1 MHIAQMNVGTTLHD
15 LDDPR
20 MAGFVDQLD
29 DINALADAADGFIW
43 RLQSDDGNAVD
54 IQTTDDPRFIV
65 NMSVWRDVDYLF
77 AFVYRTGHRE
87 VMIQRRSWF
96 QKPDAAFQVL
106 WWVEEGHVPS
116 IEEGFERLER
126 LRRDGPSPAA
136 FSFSD
141 VYPPES
147 TMPHDMKPEPHC
159 VGWS

>member
-1 MHIAQMNVGTTLHD
+1 MHIAQMNVATTLYD

-20 MAGFVDQLD
+20 MADFVGQLD
-29 DINALADAADGFIW
+29 DINALADAADGFVW
-43 RLQSDDGNAVD
+43 RLQGDEGSAVD

-65 NMSVWRDVDYLF
+65 NMSVWQDVDYLF

-87 VMIQRRSWF
+87 VMIRRRSWF
-96 QKPDAAFQVL
+96 RKPDDLFQVL
-106 WWVEEGHVPS
+106 WWVEEGHRPS
-116 IEEGFERLER
+116 VEEGLERLDK

-136 FSFSD
+136 FSFSN

-147 TMPHDMKPEPHC
+147 GKPHDMKPEPHC